1 MRMRQKFPLHHRLIL
16 LLSLLALAGCANDI
30 NMQVESEVP
39 TPLSEKI
46 PLSVGIYYNDNFRNF
61 VFKENSE
68 VRKDWTIDTRT
79 SRMSLFNEILPSMFN
94 SVTPVTEPAAV
105 GSGVDVVI
113 EPEVVDMQVAM
124 PEETHSDIYEAWIKY
139 EIKMYHPTGAPLSTW
154 QITGYGK
161 SHTALFKKRE
171 KGLNTAINMAMRDI
185 GAKLVLDFPRAPG
198 VREWLVSK
206 VNCSEFSKVC

>member
-1 MRMRQKFPLHHRLIL
+1 MNHRTRSTAGLTL
-16 LLSLLALAGCANDI
+16 LLSLLALAGCATDI
-30 NMQVESEVP
+30 NMQVESDVP

-46 PLSVGIYYNDNFRNF
+46 PLAIGVHYNDNFRNF
-61 VFKENSE
+61 VFKENSDA
-68 VRKDWTIDTRT
+68 RKDWTIDSRQ
-79 SRMSLFNEILPSMFN
+79 SRMKLFNEILPSMFQ
-94 SVTPVTEPAAV
+94 SVTTVEDLADTPA
-105 GSGVDVVI
+105 GVEVVI
-113 EPEVVDMQVAM
+113 EPEVIDMQVAM

-139 EIKMYHPTGAPLSTW
+139 EIRMYQPSGEPLSHW

-171 KGLNTAINMAMRDI
+171 KGLNTAINMALRDI

-206 VNCSEFSKVC
+206 IDCSEYYKIC